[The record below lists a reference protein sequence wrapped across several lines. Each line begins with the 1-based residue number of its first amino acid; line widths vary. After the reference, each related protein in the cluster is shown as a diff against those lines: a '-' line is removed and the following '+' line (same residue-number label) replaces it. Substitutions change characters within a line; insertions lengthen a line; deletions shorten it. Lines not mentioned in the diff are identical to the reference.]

1 MTTGRTDTTVI
12 WLESNRTENT
22 SPYLI
27 FFVKL
32 SRGYSPRRRESL
44 VGDQADYM
52 PAIIRRRET
61 TALQGV
67 FLLSAVAGSVD
78 GASLDGGCDEDVTRL
93 TTPDLHSET
102 FDMNDLSSNAYA
114 VDARRMHLYSHVH
127 PTVSQP
133 LFYFIFLCTLC
144 KSWCKWTKI
153 ENSQYRTYRFSDE
166 YLLLNFLA
174 I

>member
-12 WLESNRTENT
+12 WMESNRTENT
-22 SPYLI
+22 PPYSIFLVNLSSVWNLHRRKSLI
-27 FFVKL
+27 
-32 SRGYSPRRRESL
+32 
-44 VGDQADYM
+44 GDQADN
-52 PAIIRRRET
+52 ITVDWRET

-67 FLLSAVAGSVD
+67 FLLSAVAGSAD

-114 VDARRMHLYSHVH
+114 VDARRMQLYSHVH

-144 KSWCKWTKI
+144 KSWSKWAEM
-153 ENSQYRTYRFSDE
+153 ENS
-166 YLLLNFLA
+166 
-174 I
+174 